1 MLLYQRTDCKLNL
14 VALDLHL
21 EGLQIFVL
29 FIGARALKEVK
40 IAAML
45 LVSAL
50 DTFFKEVLFYCIDVL
65 DWGHGV
71 AQTSVQ
77 DHLTALDRDFA
88 ASLLE
93 AVERDGPAVSVFNEL
108 DPVYFFAGSGVRVQ
122 VEAA

>member
-21 EGLQIFVL
+21 EWFQILIL

-45 LVSAL
+45 LVSAFN
-50 DTFFKEVLFYCIDVL
+50 TFFKEIFFNCIDVL

-77 DHLTALDRDFA
+77 DHLAAFDRDFA

-93 AVERDGPAVSVFNEL
+93 AMEWDGPAVSVFNEL
-108 DPVYFFAGSGVRVQ
+108 DPVYFFTGSSVRVQ